1 MARYASFFIVLVYS
15 ILFVLAPDA
24 AGQDSETF
32 SPVDDPSSYAPE
44 NTAEA
49 CRDAVDNDQDGL
61 IDCEDKNCH
70 YLSFCK
76 EKLEA
81 QKGAEDN
88 PDACRD
94 GMDNDEDGSVDC
106 DDEGCSQLTFCV
118 EQGPENTSEACQD
131 KLDND
136 SDGLVDCYD
145 NDCSLYVFCAQH
157 QSTTVPILPAGC
169 VRDLDCKGARVCIE
183 SQCVEKTR
191 PAPLKVSTGK
201 GMFIPG
207 VILSSLS
214 ILLYTVAVGVGA
226 NKGFKCE
233 DMDDDEAE
241 NYLVNAIVPGGIG
254 VLFSLVGGGL
264 MVGGQ
269 ARAVNSVKKH
279 GLKSSTGVLAFGAI
293 TYVLYGI
300 TTFATIGVGCTTGI
314 ERSICPGWFSIPVL
328 GVQVINFIVNVAGW
342 TAAAR
347 IAKRAYYD
355 HQKSQS
361 LLLPFIT
368 PVRGGAVAGLA
379 TAF

>member
-1 MARYASFFIVLVYS
+1 ILCVLS
-15 ILFVLAPDA
+15 LDA
-24 AGQDSETF
+24 AGQDSI
-32 SPVDDPSSYAPE
+32 DPSTYAPE

-81 QKGAEDN
+81 QKGSEDN

-94 GMDNDEDGSVDC
+94 GFDNDEDGFVDC
-106 DDEGCSQLTFCV
+106 DDKGCRQLTFCI
-118 EQGPENTSEACQD
+118 EKGPENTSEACQD

-136 SDGLVDCYD
+136 GDGFVDCYD
-145 NDCSLYVFCAQH
+145 KDCSLYVFCAQ
-157 QSTTVPILPAGC
+157 QQPTAVPILPAGC
-169 VRDLDCKGARVCIE
+169 ARDFDCKGARVCIGG
-183 SQCVEKTR
+183 QCVEKTR
-191 PAPLKVSTGK
+191 LAPLKVSTGS
-201 GMFIPG
+201 GLFVPG

-214 ILLYTVAVGVGA
+214 ILFYAVAVGVGVD
-226 NKGFKCE
+226 KGFECDKLDEME
-233 DMDDDEAE
+233 DNNAE
-241 NYLVNAIVPGGIG
+241 NYLTRSIATGGIG

-264 MVGGQ
+264 LVGGQ
-269 ARAVNSVKKH
+269 ARAVNSVKRH
-279 GLKSSTGVLAFGAI
+279 GLKTSTGLLAAGAV

-314 ERSICPGWFSIPVL
+314 EGSICPGWFSIPVL
-328 GVQVINFIVNVAGW
+328 GVQVINFIINVAGW
-342 TAAAR
+342 AIAAKNAR
-347 IAKRAYYD
+347 RAYYD

-361 LLLPFIT
+361 LLLPFVT
-368 PVRGGAVAGLA
+368 PVRGGAVAGMA